1 MFLEPKMSQ
10 SVFDVIVIGAGPGG
24 YVAAIRC
31 AQLGLKTAIIEREHM
46 GGICLNW
53 GCIPTKAM
61 LRSAEVFHLMHRAN
75 EFGLN
80 AEKISFDLDI
90 VIKRSRGISK
100 QLNQGVTHLLK
111 KNKVKSFIG
120 DATIL
125 EKGKVKVE
133 KNDNSEELSCSN
145 IIIASGAR
153 ARELPGLEAD
163 GEIVWT
169 YKHALT
175 PSRMPKKLL
184 VVGSGAIG
192 IEFASFYNTLGADTT
207 VIEVVDRILPAEDA
221 EIAAF
226 ALKQFSKQGMKI
238 LTNASVKKVER
249 KKNSAHVEI
258 EIKGKTKTEQ
268 FDTIISAVGI
278 VGNIEGLG
286 LENLSIKTDKSHIKT
301 DNNCNVGID
310 GIFAIGDVAGAPW
323 LAHKAS
329 HEGVMVAEIIAGK
342 HTHPVDPRS
351 IAGCTYCNPQ
361 IASVGLTEEEA
372 NKKGL
377 KVKIGRF
384 PFIGNGKA
392 IALGEQEGL
401 IKTIFEAK
409 TGELLGA
416 HMVGAEVTELIQGYV
431 LGQKLETTEEDL
443 ISTVFPH
450 PTLSEMMHESVLDAF
465 GRAIHI

>member
-1 MFLEPKMSQ
+1 
-10 SVFDVIVIGAGPGG
+10 
-24 YVAAIRC
+24 
-31 AQLGLKTAIIEREHM
+31 
-46 GGICLNW
+46 
-53 GCIPTKAM
+53 
-61 LRSAEVFHLMHRAN
+61 
-75 EFGLN
+75 
-80 AEKISFDLDI
+80 
-90 VIKRSRGISK
+90 
-100 QLNQGVTHLLK
+100 
-111 KNKVKSFIG
+111 
-120 DATIL
+120 
-125 EKGKVKVE
+125 
-133 KNDNSEELSCSN
+133 
-145 IIIASGAR
+145 
-153 ARELPGLEAD
+153 
-163 GEIVWT
+163 
-169 YKHALT
+169 
-175 PSRMPKKLL
+175 
-184 VVGSGAIG
+184 
-192 IEFASFYNTLGADTT
+192 
-207 VIEVVDRILPAEDA
+207 
-221 EIAAF
+221 
-226 ALKQFSKQGMKI
+226 MKI

-258 EIKGKTKTEQ
+258 VSEGKTKTEQ

-342 HTHPVDPRS
+342 HTHPVDPSS
-351 IAGCTYCNPQ
+351 IAGCTYCHPQ

-384 PFIGNGKA
+384 LFIGNGKA

>member
-1 MFLEPKMSQ
+1 M
-10 SVFDVIVIGAGPGG
+10 
-24 YVAAIRC
+24 
-31 AQLGLKTAIIEREHM
+31 
-46 GGICLNW
+46 
-53 GCIPTKAM
+53 
-61 LRSAEVFHLMHRAN
+61 
-75 EFGLN
+75 
-80 AEKISFDLDI
+80 
-90 VIKRSRGISK
+90 
-100 QLNQGVTHLLK
+100 
-111 KNKVKSFIG
+111 
-120 DATIL
+120 
-125 EKGKVKVE
+125 
-133 KNDNSEELSCSN
+133 
-145 IIIASGAR
+145 
-153 ARELPGLEAD
+153 
-163 GEIVWT
+163 
-169 YKHALT
+169 
-175 PSRMPKKLL
+175 
-184 VVGSGAIG
+184 
-192 IEFASFYNTLGADTT
+192 
-207 VIEVVDRILPAEDA
+207 
-221 EIAAF
+221 
-226 ALKQFSKQGMKI
+226 
-238 LTNASVKKVER
+238 
-249 KKNSAHVEI
+249 EI
-258 EIKGKTKTEQ
+258 ESDGKTKMEQ

-286 LENLSIKTDKSHIKT
+286 LENLSIETEYSHIKT

-310 GIFAIGDVAGAPW
+310 GIYAIGDVAGAPW

-329 HEGVMVAEIIAGK
+329 HEGIMVAENIAGK
-342 HTHPVDPRS
+342 PTHPVDPSS
-351 IAGCTYCNPQ
+351 IAGCTYCHPQ